1 MARTDIVKLP
11 KKWPS
16 ENWESTWVPGVRV
29 GNIVYISGITAS
41 DINGQ
46 PVGLGDFKVQA
57 ERCLDKLRDVLGRVG
72 GTMDDVVKLT
82 TYLTPEARP
91 EAVRAYFDIRAAY
104 FGASGP
110 ASSGVTVHSLLR
122 KEYLLEIDAIAHLK
136 EV

>member
-41 DINGQ
+41 DIHGQ

-57 ERCLDKLRDVLGRVG
+57 ERCLDKLRDVLGRIG

-82 TYLTPEARP
+82 TYLTPDAKP
-91 EAVRAYFDIRAAY
+91 ESVRAYFDIRAAY

-110 ASSGVTVHSLLR
+110 ASTGVTVHSLR
-122 KEYLLEIDAIAHLK
+122 REEYLLEIDAIAHLK
-136 EV
+136 DA